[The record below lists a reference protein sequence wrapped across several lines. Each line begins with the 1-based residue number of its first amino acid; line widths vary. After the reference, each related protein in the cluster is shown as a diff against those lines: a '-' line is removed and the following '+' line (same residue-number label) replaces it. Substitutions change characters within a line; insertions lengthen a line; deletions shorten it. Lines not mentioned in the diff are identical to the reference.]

1 MWGIFF
7 FSLYRV
13 FRLYSMTPG
22 QSVDDC
28 LKYPKMSKSKTIRFS
43 FKLFLREKNL
53 RRREMVQTEVPA
65 AGLGVAAGSSGP
77 PACSSPR
84 SWAQAGGGRTSA
96 QLSPTAAP
104 QPLPA
109 ISKALSSQSPEE
121 CEPGAD
127 GKSPPDSMGFGAHPR
142 SPLPVLLSVFSGLGL
157 PDLCLRLFQEAFWA
171 FQDMLRWPSLGPGCY
186 TPS

>member
-1 MWGIFF
+1 MNNLWGIFF

-65 AGLGVAAGSSGP
+65 AGLGVAAVPWRRERLPTPVFLLGESHGQ
-77 PACSSPR
+77 R
-84 SWAQAGGGRTSA
+84 SLAG
-96 QLSPTAAP
+96 
-104 QPLPA
+104 
-109 ISKALSSQSPEE
+109 
-121 CEPGAD
+121 
-127 GKSPPDSMGFGAHPR
+127 
-142 SPLPVLLSVFSGLGL
+142 
-157 PDLCLRLFQEAFWA
+157 
-171 FQDMLRWPSLGPGCY
+171 
-186 TPS
+186 

>member
-1 MWGIFF
+1 MNNLWGIFF

-43 FKLFLREKNL
+43 FKHFLREKNL

-84 SWAQAGGGRTSA
+84 SWAQAGGGAGPVPSSA
-96 QLSPTAAP
+96 LLPPLSPCQLSPRPFLPRAPRSVSLEQTASLP
-104 QPLPA
+104 QTAWASGLTPE
-109 ISKALSSQSPEE
+109 ALSQSY
-121 CEPGAD
+121 C
-127 GKSPPDSMGFGAHPR
+127 
-142 SPLPVLLSVFSGLGL
+142 
-157 PDLCLRLFQEAFWA
+157 LC
-171 FQDMLRWPSLGPGCY
+171 SLA
-186 TPS
+186 